1 MMTISKSIY
10 SQRDKMLHD
19 KDKVTW
25 IQDEPITH
33 TIDVAFFVQA
43 KEVVDYITGNHLVVQ
58 LISLFSK
65 RKILY

>member
-1 MMTISKSIY
+1 
-10 SQRDKMLHD
+10 MLHD